1 MIIYGVTLLSVC
13 TLTGITAGKILG
25 TLIGVPAN
33 VGGVG
38 IAMVLLILAGS
49 YLNKRGLIDVKTEQG
64 VEFWS
69 AIYIPVVVAMAAKQ
83 NVMGALTGGPM
94 AITAGITAVIC
105 GFALVPMLDRLGK
118 DKTEKNNNTA
128 SATSA

>member
-1 MIIYGVTLLSVC
+1 MIIYGVTLLAVC
-13 TLTGITAGKILG
+13 TLIGTSAGQILG

-38 IAMVLLILAGS
+38 IAMVLLILVGS
-49 YLNKRGLIDVKTEQG
+49 YLHKRELINVKTEQG

-83 NVMGALTGGPM
+83 NVMGAISGGPM
-94 AITAGITAVIC
+94 AIMAGVFAVIL
-105 GFALVPMLDRLGK
+105 GFALIPMLNRVGK
-118 DKTEKNNNTA
+118 KENYNAVTNT
-128 SATSA
+128 